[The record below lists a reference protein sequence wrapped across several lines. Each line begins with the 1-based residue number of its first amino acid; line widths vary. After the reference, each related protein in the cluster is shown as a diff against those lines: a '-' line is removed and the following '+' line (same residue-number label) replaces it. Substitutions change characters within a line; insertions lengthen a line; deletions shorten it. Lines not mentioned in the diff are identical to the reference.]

1 MDPAKGATS
10 AGDIE
15 EILEQEILSSNIT
28 GEYTKIPHRI
38 WMTLK
43 YLEIVLTFIIRVS
56 FAGSVL
62 GDLKIDLE
70 TLEIQGKKNYFY
82 FKTDYKTFSINNI
95 MPPNL
100 LEIYR

>member
-28 GEYTKIPHRI
+28 GEHTEMPNRSS
-38 WMTLK
+38 MSLK
-43 YLEIVLTFIIRVS
+43 YLEIVLTFIIRVF

-62 GDLKIDLE
+62 GDLKIDVE
-70 TLEIQGKKNYFY
+70 TLEIQGKKNYIY
-82 FKTDYKTFSINNI
+82 CNTGYATFI
-95 MPPNL
+95 PP
-100 LEIYR
+100 IC